1 MSEKTFSRRTRTTS
15 LFAVLCGFLAAP
27 AGAQQLDRAKFFEER
42 VRPVLAD
49 NCFACHTSSKL
60 GGLRM
65 TSHQSLLEGGNS
77 GPAIVPGQPDRS
89 LLIQAVRQTHERLKM
104 PPEEKLDPYQIDDL
118 EMWIADGAYWPDVGT
133 ARQVDERSRKHGITA
148 EQRDFW
154 AFRPVRNPSL
164 PKVKN
169 EAWVK
174 SAIDRFVLAKLEA
187 QGLRSAGT
195 TDKLT
200 LLRRA
205 YFDLIG
211 LPPTPEEVDAFLG
224 DTSVEAFAAV
234 IDRLLASKRY
244 GERWGRHW
252 LDVARYSDDRLNST
266 EMEPY
271 PSGFRFRDWVIEAF
285 NKDMP
290 YDLFVKA
297 QLAGDLLDHPDR
309 EEIVGGLGFY
319 ALSPQLQDDRIDAT
333 TRGFLALTV
342 ACARC
347 HDHKFDP
354 IPTEDY
360 YALLG
365 VFNSTETDE
374 FPLASAEVVEQ
385 YEAEAEKVEDEVEAL
400 EEFIDTQGRQLL
412 DVLAARTSAY
422 VVAAWKVLGPR
433 QGDPA
438 AVARED
444 SLDQGTLERWV
455 KYLGHSPRNHPLL
468 DPWDDLL
475 AQGAPEVEFR
485 RLAGQFQDLVVSVIR
500 EKKEVDEENRIR
512 TRGGTITRVELGK
525 TELLSLERD
534 RYFLWRD
541 LAFEEEFELPV
552 KFESGILYYGGEE
565 IDRFLDGAWKMHLES
580 MRAKVEALEAR
591 MPVKYP
597 FFHIISDV
605 PEPKNEYVRI
615 RGNKDNLGDEVPR
628 HFLSILSA
636 GDPQPFS
643 MGSGR
648 LELAEA
654 IAAAEN
660 PLTARVMVNRVWHH
674 HFGQGIVRTPSNF
687 GRMGERPSHPEL
699 LDYLAAWF
707 IEHNWSLKALHRE
720 IMLSATYALSSE
732 NVPENT
738 ETDAENRWLWRHN
751 PRRLD
756 VESLRDSMLY
766 VSGLLDLTP
775 GGPPEAIDDL
785 CNTRRTVY
793 GYVSRR
799 RLDTTFG
806 LFDFPNPNVTSPRRI
821 PTSTPLQGLFF
832 LNSEFVMEQARSLA
846 WRLREE
852 RSNNDTAKIRRM
864 YRLLFSRRPTKEEL
878 RMGRGFVKADA
889 KGWRQYT
896 QVLLSSDEFRYVN

>member
-1 MSEKTFSRRTRTTS
+1 M
-15 LFAVLCGFLAAP
+15 
-27 AGAQQLDRAKFFEER
+27 
-42 VRPVLAD
+42 
-49 NCFACHTSSKL
+49 
-60 GGLRM
+60 
-65 TSHQSLLEGGNS
+65 
-77 GPAIVPGQPDRS
+77 
-89 LLIQAVRQTHERLKM
+89 
-104 PPEEKLDPYQIDDL
+104 
-118 EMWIADGAYWPDVGT
+118 
-133 ARQVDERSRKHGITA
+133 
-148 EQRDFW
+148 
-154 AFRPVRNPSL
+154 
-164 PKVKN
+164 
-169 EAWVK
+169 
-174 SAIDRFVLAKLEA
+174 
-187 QGLRSAGT
+187 
-195 TDKLT
+195 
-200 LLRRA
+200 
-205 YFDLIG
+205 
-211 LPPTPEEVDAFLG
+211 FLG
-224 DTSVEAFAAV
+224 DTSSEAFATV
-234 IDRLLASKRY
+234 IDRLLASERY

-319 ALSPQLQDDRIDAT
+319 ALSPQHQDDRIDAT

-374 FPLASAEVVEQ
+374 FPLAPAEVVEQ
-385 YEAEAEKVEDEVEAL
+385 YEEEEEKVEDEVEAL

-412 DVLAARTSAY
+412 DVLAAQTSAY
-422 VVAAWKVLGPR
+422 VMAAWKVLGPR

-438 AVARED
+438 AVAGED
-444 SLDQGTLERWV
+444 SLDLGTLERWV

-468 DPWDDLL
+468 DPWDELL

-541 LAFEEEFELPV
+541 LASEEEFEIPV

-565 IDRFLDGAWKMHLES
+565 IDRFLDGAWKKHLES

-605 PEPKNEYVRI
+605 SEPKNEYVRI

-636 GDPQPFS
+636 GDPRPFS
-643 MGSGR
+643 TGSGR
-648 LELAEA
+648 LELARGYRRSGESA
-654 IAAAEN
+654 DGPRDGQSRLAP
-660 PLTARVMVNRVWHH
+660 PLRA
-674 HFGQGIVRTPSNF
+674 G
-687 GRMGERPSHPEL
+687 
-699 LDYLAAWF
+699 
-707 IEHNWSLKALHRE
+707 HR
-720 IMLSATYALSSE
+720 AHA
-732 NVPENT
+732 
-738 ETDAENRWLWRHN
+738 
-751 PRRLD
+751 
-756 VESLRDSMLY
+756 
-766 VSGLLDLTP
+766 
-775 GGPPEAIDDL
+775 
-785 CNTRRTVY
+785 
-793 GYVSRR
+793 
-799 RLDTTFG
+799 
-806 LFDFPNPNVTSPRRI
+806 
-821 PTSTPLQGLFF
+821 Q
-832 LNSEFVMEQARSLA
+832 
-846 WRLREE
+846 
-852 RSNNDTAKIRRM
+852 
-864 YRLLFSRRPTKEEL
+864 
-878 RMGRGFVKADA
+878 
-889 KGWRQYT
+889 
-896 QVLLSSDEFRYVN
+896 